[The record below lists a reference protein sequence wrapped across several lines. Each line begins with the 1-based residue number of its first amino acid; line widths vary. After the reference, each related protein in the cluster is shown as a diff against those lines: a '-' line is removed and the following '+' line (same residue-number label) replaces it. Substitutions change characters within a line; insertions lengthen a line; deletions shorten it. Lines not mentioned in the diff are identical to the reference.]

1 MFFKLIVIRNHHH
14 HHNTET
20 NEFKTQPKILLVYW
34 NFLHTESFPWD
45 FQDGVEAY

>member
-14 HHNTET
+14 HQHNTET
-20 NEFKTQPKILLVYW
+20 NEFKTQPKILYW
-34 NFLHTESFPWD
+34 NFLNTGSFPWV